1 MQLFPLQIS
10 QAVVIRMK
18 HYKTA
23 CLMLLK
29 TKMSHSRFR
38 SELLHFEL
46 TRVFNDH
53 KKTKM
58 VSISAV
64 AACAKADLVTEDFL
78 KEVGLEV
85 FQLSIK
91 AESDELSR
99 EEGFLNI

>member
-1 MQLFPLQIS
+1 
-10 QAVVIRMK
+10 
-18 HYKTA
+18 
-23 CLMLLK
+23 
-29 TKMSHSRFR
+29 
-38 SELLHFEL
+38 
-46 TRVFNDH
+46 
-53 KKTKM
+53 M

-99 EEGFLNI
+99 EEGFFIILRLKNCGTKIYKNH

>member
-1 MQLFPLQIS
+1 M
-10 QAVVIRMK
+10 
-18 HYKTA
+18 T
-23 CLMLLK
+23 
-29 TKMSHSRFR
+29 T
-38 SELLHFEL
+38 
-46 TRVFNDH
+46 

-99 EEGFLNI
+99 EEGFLLFYGWKTAVQKFIKTIDRLLTVWLLSVKSILHLYKMKFCPIFPKTR